1 MLSCPWTVYL
11 ESLCRPNTP
20 PCYAVKVC
28 RMCGVFQKTLFPSF
42 YVLYFIIHLFAETY
56 KKRMWYTILITT
68 AFHRFCSHFNMV
80 LISSLPSK
88 QIHIRVLSGLRS
100 HHSRGITHA
109 VQSLGGGL
117 FLSFTNDKKS
127 TERAKR
133 KDSDIGRRRGA
144 SSISIFLHHCELCS
158 ESKRISSV
166 KVTVNYR

>member
-109 VQSLGGGL
+109 VQSLGGGS
-117 FLSFTNDKKS
+117 SFPSLTIR
-127 TERAKR
+127 RA
-133 KDSDIGRRRGA
+133 RRGP
-144 SSISIFLHHCELCS
+144 SGRTPISVAGEGLVQSPFSCI
-158 ESKRISSV
+158 IVSSV
-166 KVTVNYR
+166 RKVNVFLQ